1 MNGFVYYSPT
11 KILFGKDMEWEVGRE
26 IAAQGG
32 SRVLLVYGGGSARK
46 SGLLDRV
53 ESALETREFLF
64 GAWGMYSRIRCW
76 NECMMVSS

>member
-32 SRVLLVYGGGSARK
+32 SRVLLVYGGGDVYKRQTIFSWAAAAT
-46 SGLLDRV
+46 SQI
-53 ESALETREFLF
+53 
-64 GAWGMYSRIRCW
+64 W
-76 NECMMVSS
+76 MM